1 MYSDDDLVRKLS
13 EVINRTIDHPVDTRR
28 LADAAFSL
36 RSLDAELAVV
46 TFDSALEPAQSAGT
60 RAAGTDTRHL
70 RFEFGEVVIELDLE
84 GDDNATLELTGVL
97 QPPSPATIAVFVRSG
112 EFEATATVDAFGR
125 FAFDGVPHGP
135 MQLHLDRPDAGAIRT
150 DVLTI

>member
-1 MYSDDDLVRKLS
+1 MYSDEDLVRELS

-36 RSLDAELAVV
+36 RGLDAELATV
-46 TFDSALEPAQSAGT
+46 TFDSALEPESSAGT
-60 RAAGTDTRHL
+60 RATGTDARHL
-70 RFEFGEVVIELDLE
+70 RFELDDVVIELDLE
-84 GDDNATLELTGVL
+84 ADDNEALELTGVL
-97 QPPSPATIAVFVRSG
+97 SPPSPATITVLVRSG

-135 MQLHLDRPDAGAIRT
+135 MQLHLDRPDAVAIRT
-150 DVLTI
+150 DVHTI